1 MLNEILNVL
10 AYIKHDDRVRCVVLT
25 GHGNIFCAGAD
36 LDSGFG
42 HREENAREHRDGC
55 VSCLPTTSI
64 SCSRYAKQVARLDL
78 STILHHEISTDM
90 SSGGRLS
97 LALHSLH
104 KPIIT
109 ALNGSAVGVGIT
121 MTLPTNI
128 RIAYSKA
135 KIGFV
140 FARRGIVMEGC
151 SSFYLPRLLGYSRAM
166 HLITTGSTFEAN
178 HEMVRGLFSEIV
190 EKREDVLPRALQVAE
205 EVVANTSAVSTS
217 LMREMMFRGP
227 SSPEEAHLLESKVL
241 WELFAGKDKE
251 EGVNAFLQKRE
262 ARFRGSMLA
271 DAPSVWPWWDR
282 VDTAYPTKVMK
293 AEDSK
298 L

>member
-1 MLNEILNVL
+1 
-10 AYIKHDDRVRCVVLT
+10 
-25 GHGNIFCAGAD
+25 
-36 LDSGFG
+36 
-42 HREENAREHRDGC
+42 
-55 VSCLPTTSI
+55 
-64 SCSRYAKQVARLDL
+64 
-78 STILHHEISTDM
+78 M

-121 MTLPTNI
+121 MTLPTNV
-128 RIAYSKA
+128 RIVYSKA

-166 HLITTGSTFEAN
+166 HLITTGSTFEAS
-178 HEMVRGLFSEIV
+178 HEMVRGLFSELV
-190 EKREDVLPRALQVAE
+190 ERREDVLPRALQVAE

-241 WELFAGKDKE
+241 WEIFAGKDKA
-251 EGVNAFLQKRE
+251 EGVDAFLEKRE
-262 ARFRGSMLA
+262 ARFQGSMQG
-271 DAPSVWPWWDR
+271 DAPRVWPWWDQ
-282 VDTAYPTKVMK
+282 VDTAYPTKVVK
-293 AEDSK
+293 AGDSK

>member
-1 MLNEILNVL
+1 MSLNQVHPVL
-10 AYIKHDDRVRCVVLT
+10 KTPTH
-25 GHGNIFCAGAD
+25 
-36 LDSGFG
+36 
-42 HREENAREHRDGC
+42 
-55 VSCLPTTSI
+55 VSIQLFSSTIPHT
-64 SCSRYAKQVARLDL
+64 DL
-78 STILHHEISTDM
+78 STDIP
-90 SSGGRLS
+90 SGGRLS

-121 MTLPTNI
+121 MTLPTNV

-166 HLITTGSTFEAN
+166 HLITTGSTFEAS
-178 HEMVRGLFSEIV
+178 HEMVRGLFSELV
-190 EKREDVLPRALQVAE
+190 SRREDVLPRALRVAE
-205 EVVANTSAVSTS
+205 EVIANTSAVSTS

-227 SSPEEAHLLESKVL
+227 GSPEEAHLLESKVL
-241 WELFAGKDKE
+241 WELFAGRDKE

-262 ARFRGSMLA
+262 ARFQGSMLS
-271 DAPSVWPWWDR
+271 DAPSVWPWWDK
-282 VDTAYPTKVMK
+282 VDIAYPTKVVK
-293 AEDSK
+293 AKDSK